1 MTRTRGPRQSGKPCA
16 LGPPTLRWQK
26 GAGKKP
32 EDASGSQ
39 GQRGTALVP
48 HALLLN
54 QGEPCTGEW
63 RHRRHG
69 GDGADEF
76 LGFRREDVTSDLS
89 LNTPCRGL
97 GHTGTENRGSAG
109 GIPERLSQLWDGR
122 AALHLATLRTV
133 LWGRASRGEA
143 VRARRSISTGEG
155 EGSTGQQPRALV

>member
-1 MTRTRGPRQSGKPCA
+1 MRSQAEWKALRPGASNTEVAEGSRQD
-16 LGPPTLRWQK
+16 
-26 GAGKKP
+26 GKKP

-39 GQRGTALVP
+39 GQRGPALVP

-69 GDGADEF
+69 GGGADEF
-76 LGFRREDVTSDLS
+76 LGFRREEVTSDLS

-122 AALHLATLRTV
+122 AALPLATLRTV
-133 LWGRASRGEA
+133 LWGRARRAEA
-143 VRARRSISTGEG
+143 VRARRSVSTGEG
-155 EGSTGQQPRALV
+155 AGSTGQQPRALV